1 MYEFVKKKKNP
12 ECKHFYIQLKST
24 GKKNVMFQIQL
35 DFIQRI
41 LKTENPHFYFEYF
54 PMTSYDRF
62 SFIYPLLQ
70 NFSHNP

>member
-1 MYEFVKKKKNP
+1 
-12 ECKHFYIQLKST
+12 
-24 GKKNVMFQIQL
+24 MFQIQL